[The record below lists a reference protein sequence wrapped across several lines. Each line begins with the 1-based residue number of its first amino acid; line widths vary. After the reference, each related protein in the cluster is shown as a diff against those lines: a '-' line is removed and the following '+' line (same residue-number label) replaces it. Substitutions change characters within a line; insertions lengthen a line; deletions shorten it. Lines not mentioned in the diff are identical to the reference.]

1 MTSKRTSFSFFL
13 RPAIL
18 TLLLLASHIL
28 QLQAQ
33 GTGYLEVVGSV
44 LQSNKGLEGAELTVM
59 KGNEKVDLVSTN
71 ASGKFIVNLELNNN
85 YVIIFSKNGN
95 ISKTVEIDTKVPEE
109 SKDQIYSYKFKIDL
123 FQKVEGV
130 TEPESISKPVAKLGY
145 SETVDDF
152 DYDSNYTSARKSELE
167 KVKQEM
173 QAELARKKQEE
184 ELARTRARADSL
196 AKINEDKAARAKEL
210 AEAARLKKRGR
221 S

>member
-85 YVIIFSKNGN
+85 YVIIFSKNGS
-95 ISKTVEIDTKVPEE
+95 ISKTVEIDTIVPEE
-109 SKDQIYSYKFKIDL
+109 SKDQI
-123 FQKVEGV
+123 
-130 TEPESISKPVAKLGY
+130 
-145 SETVDDF
+145 
-152 DYDSNYTSARKSELE
+152 
-167 KVKQEM
+167 
-173 QAELARKKQEE
+173 
-184 ELARTRARADSL
+184 
-196 AKINEDKAARAKEL
+196 
-210 AEAARLKKRGR
+210 
-221 S
+221 